1 MPSALDLRRASRG
14 SRAHA
19 RAGVGGLT
27 LMMTVGTLGTP
38 ARLQARSEA
47 TASSAAAHRAPDPSH
62 AAGGAD
68 ATDDA
73 AIARD
78 LELVPAVGAA
88 TDGGGR
94 AAPARPRA
102 RAAWLLRR
110 GPTVLARVEVD
121 WPPAGGA
128 RRTEGATPVLEA
140 LPVERH
146 DVHGHRVLVARV
158 RRAGAGGDPAD
169 GRVWT
174 WLGEEQGQTAREM
187 WSGLTGP
194 RDADAETA
202 EQVHIGPPGP
212 AEPSG
217 GGDAELD
224 GGVVLYQTAA
234 EVSRC
239 DDAPPWLF
247 ARRWDFAARRFR
259 PIDGPVPPP
268 APVVVTAH
276 RHDPAMPGG
285 APLGGF
291 RFVAS
296 STRLGDGGDA
306 RGLGAPTGLDDGNPA
321 TAWVE
326 GRGGDGRGA
335 FLTARAFGG
344 RYTLRGLRIVP
355 GDARW
360 ASTFRTHNRLRALSV
375 LYGRGAGQRFDVRF
389 AEDPAAGLARGD
401 DARTPYWV
409 PFPEPVDSGCLTVV
423 VREVYPAEGAPA
435 ARTEDPAMAAARG
448 AGGGSAGAGTGA
460 TAISELQVFTD
471 LDFSNGLERLIAD
484 TARGPGC
491 SARVPLLA
499 NLGEAAVLPLAQA
512 ILATSAIGREC
523 LVTALASIPA
533 TTRSTVAVD
542 ALVAALRGASPT
554 EEAAIAGV
562 LERATRN
569 PASSVAE
576 LLRDARASA
585 EDRARAARILGRL
598 AGPDATR
605 ALLEAVGDGPPE
617 VRLATVQALTE
628 AFTHGMVRA
637 SGATSN
643 PAPPGP
649 PGTLRLDA
657 EVDTL
662 AAAIDESR
670 GAPAGAR
677 PHREADLLRVLPGL
691 LAHAP
696 AARARAVRILEAALG
711 PGRPYE
717 AQARA
722 IGALGAVAALETTT
736 EPGAGGATS
745 GSTVSTDISPGLAPG
760 IAATLATLR
769 ATSPDPVLR
778 TFATRA
784 LAELRLRV
792 PATRVALRAALDDA
806 DPRVREAAA
815 QGLGARSDAASEAA
829 LIAAAKREPWPFVRR
844 AQLEALSRSC
854 GPDARALLVRA
865 IERDDA
871 DVGRV
876 ALLGLD
882 RCEDPR
888 LPRFLLT
895 ILRARTADPS
905 LRELAAEV
913 LGDRDH
919 EHDRGRGPDVVAA
932 ASAHALAELLP
943 ALTNE
948 AEGELAVEAVVVSA
962 LGALGALGGVEAARA
977 AAALARDPAHPY
989 RHTAIEALGRICDPG
1004 VGAATLAALRADK
1017 DPELALAAAAS
1028 EKACRDR
1035 VRATAGP
1042 EPAGPGPVG
1051 AARR

>member
-1 MPSALDLRRASRG
+1 MPSALDPRRASRG
-14 SRAHA
+14 SRARAQA
-19 RAGVGGLT
+19 RVAGLA
-27 LMMTVGTLGTP
+27 LMMTVGTLATP
-38 ARLQARSEA
+38 ARLQARSETPA
-47 TASSAAAHRAPDPSH
+47 
-62 AAGGAD
+62 GAD
-68 ATDDA
+68 

-78 LELVPAVGAA
+78 LELVPGAGAA
-88 TDGGGR
+88 IDGGAPG
-94 AAPARPRA
+94 APARPRG

-110 GPTVLARVEVD
+110 GPTVLARFEVS
-121 WPPAGGA
+121 WPPPGGA
-128 RRTEGATPVLEA
+128 RRAESATPVLEA

-158 RRAGAGGDPAD
+158 RRAGASGDPAD

-174 WLGEEQGQTAREM
+174 WLGEEQGQATREI

-202 EQVHIGPPGP
+202 EQVHLGPPSP

-217 GGDAELD
+217 GDAELAD
-224 GGVVLYQTAA
+224 GVVLYQTAA

-268 APVVVTAH
+268 ASVVVTAH

-291 RFVAS
+291 RFVSS

-306 RGLGAPTGLDDGNPA
+306 RGLGAPTGLDDGDPA

-355 GDARW
+355 GDARS
-360 ASTFRTHNRLRALSV
+360 ASSFRTHNRLRALSV
-375 LYGRGAGQRFDVRF
+375 LYGRGPGQRFDVRF

-409 PFPEPVDSGCLTVV
+409 PFPEAVDSGCLTVV
-423 VREVYPAEGAPA
+423 IREVYPAEGAPA
-435 ARTEDPAMAAARG
+435 ARTEDPSTGATRG
-448 AGGGSAGAGTGA
+448 AGSGGGGA

-562 LERATRN
+562 LERAARN

-576 LLRDARASA
+576 LLRDAQASP

-605 ALLEAVGDGPPE
+605 TLLDAVGDGPPE
-617 VRLATVQALTE
+617 VRLAIVQALTQ
-628 AFTHGMVRA
+628 ALTQAPTQSTVRS
-637 SGATSN
+637 SGPTSG

-649 PGTLRLDA
+649 PGGPRLDA
-657 EVDTL
+657 EVDSL

-670 GAPAGAR
+670 GAPAGSR

-696 AARARAVRILEAALG
+696 AARARGVRILEAALG

-717 AQARA
+717 AQASA
-722 IGALGAVAALETTT
+722 IGALGAVAALDTTA
-736 EPGAGGATS
+736 EPGAGGAAS
-745 GSTVSTDISPGLAPG
+745 RGSNARVGASPPISTDSSTGLAPG
-760 IAATLATLR
+760 IEATLATLR

-778 TFATRA
+778 TLATRA

-792 PATRVALRAALDDA
+792 PETRAALRAALDDT

-844 AQLEALSRSC
+844 AQLEALARSC

-865 IERDDA
+865 IERDGA

-876 ALLGLD
+876 ALMGLD

-895 ILRARTADPS
+895 ILRTRTADPS

-913 LGDRDH
+913 LGDRDRDH
-919 EHDRGRGPDVVAA
+919 GRGPDGVAA

-948 AEGELAVEAVVVSA
+948 AEGDLAVEAVVVST

-977 AAALARDPAHPY
+977 VAALARDPVHPY
-989 RHTAIEALGRICDPG
+989 RHTAVEALGRICDPG

-1017 DPELALAAAAS
+1017 NPELALAAVAS

-1035 VRATAGP
+1035 VRTTARP